1 MFQIFKWF
9 QVNVIF
15 KSFPQTCLCFNP
27 KLRSNKC
34 NFITFYHICTT
45 KNLPY
50 VLPSQGK
57 WVNRDIAMCV
67 NWDYH
72 FYYLVHDNM
81 KGIARL
87 EHFFIFNITRLEHF
101 FIFNI
106 TRLEHF
112 FIFNI
117 TRLEHFLIVNRVF
130 RCVCFLISFR
140 KTEKK
145 AFKFYKRNKFKKFVC
160 TFSYWLMVFRGSSI

>member
-101 FIFNI
+101 
-106 TRLEHF
+106 
-112 FIFNI
+112 
-117 TRLEHFLIVNRVF
+117 LIVNRVF

>member
-87 EHFFIFNITRLEHF
+87 EHFFIFNIKRLEHF
-101 FIFNI
+101 FIFN
-106 TRLEHF
+106 
-112 FIFNI
+112 
-117 TRLEHFLIVNRVF
+117 RVF
-130 RCVCFLISFR
+130 RCVCVLISFR
-140 KTEKK
+140 ETEKK

-160 TFSYWLMVFRGSSI
+160 TFSYWLMVFRGNSI

>member
-9 QVNVIF
+9 QVNVTF

-50 VLPSQGK
+50 VLPNQGK

-72 FYYLVHDNM
+72 LYYFVHDNM
-81 KGIARL
+81 KGI
-87 EHFFIFNITRLEHF
+87 TRS
-101 FIFNI
+101 
-106 TRLEHF
+106 EHF

-117 TRLEHFLIVNRVF
+117 TRLEHFLIFNRVF

-145 AFKFYKRNKFKKFVC
+145 AFKFYKRNKFKKFVF
-160 TFSYWLMVFRGSSI
+160 TFSYWLMVFRGNSI

>member
-1 MFQIFKWF
+1 MQFYHIL
-9 QVNVIF
+9 
-15 KSFPQTCLCFNP
+15 SH
-27 KLRSNKC
+27 
-34 NFITFYHICTT
+34 FITFYHICTT

-81 KGIARL
+81 KGIARS
-87 EHFFIFNITRLEHF
+87 EHF

-160 TFSYWLMVFRGSSI
+160 TFSYWLMVFRGNSI